1 LNGVEFWRNFNRMIE
16 KKKLLDSLPPE
27 WPEDLMPQIREALKK
42 SGLKVVVLD
51 DDPTG
56 TQTVY
61 DVTVLTGWDVD
72 SLSSALAEPDAIVFI
87 LTNSRRFPLAEAQAM
102 NREIARNLLQA
113 SRLTGRRFSVV
124 SRSDS
129 TLRGHFPGEV
139 DALVDELGQQIDGL
153 LLIPFFEEGGRL
165 TIHDIHYVAEREM
178 LVPAGETEYARDS
191 TFGYRNSDL
200 RAWVNEKSQDKIKA
214 GDVASIDLATIRRGG
229 PASVAQALKRLQSGK
244 VCVVN
249 AASYR
254 DMEVFV
260 TGLLAAE
267 SAGKN
272 FIYRTAASF
281 VRVRG
286 GLGSR
291 PLLSAD
297 QFDLRPDQPGGLIVA
312 GSYIRKSSEQ
322 IAAVQSMPQVTAL
335 EVSVPRLL
343 DGATR
348 QDEVVRTSAQAG
360 DALALGRDVLVFT
373 SRELVTGGDATSS
386 LQIGQ
391 SVSDAV
397 VEIVRLLQQ
406 KPAWVIAKGGITSSD
421 IATHALGIGRA
432 RVMGQIL
439 PGVPVWQTGMD
450 SRWPG
455 LIYVVF
461 PGNVGGPQAIAEVVE
476 RLRGSKKEKPG

>member
-1 LNGVEFWRNFNRMIE
+1 MTIE
-16 KKKLLDSLPPE
+16 KKKLFESLPPE
-27 WPEDLMPQIREALKK
+27 WPEYLLPQIREVLKN
-42 SGLKVVVLD
+42 SGIKVVVLD

-61 DVTVLTGWDVD
+61 DITVLTRWDVQA
-72 SLSSALAEPDAIVFI
+72 LTSALAEPDPIVFI

-113 SRLTGRRFSVV
+113 SQFAGRPFSVV

-139 DALVDELGQQIDGL
+139 DALVDELGQEIDGL
-153 LLIPFFEEGGRL
+153 LVIPFFEEGGRL
-165 TIHDIHYVAEREM
+165 TINDIHYVTEGEL
-178 LVPAGETEYARDS
+178 LVPAGESEYARDA
-191 TFGYRNSDL
+191 TFGYRSSDL
-200 RAWVNEKSQDKIKA
+200 RLWVSEKSGKRIKA
-214 GDVASIDLATIRRGG
+214 EDVASIDLTTIRQGG
-229 PASVAQALKRLQSGK
+229 ARAVAQSLERLQGGQ

-260 TGLLAAE
+260 LGLLQAE
-267 SAGKN
+267 TEGKS
-272 FIYRTAASF
+272 FIFRTAASF

-286 GLGSR
+286 GLGPR
-291 PLLSAD
+291 PLLSGD
-297 QFDLRPDQPGGLIVA
+297 QLGVHSDQTGGLIVA

-322 IAAVQSMPQVTAL
+322 IKAVQSMPGVTAI

-343 DGATR
+343 EGALRQEEVLRASERADGALI
-348 QDEVVRTSAQAG
+348 QG
-360 DALALGRDVLVFT
+360 GDVLIYT
-373 SRELVTGGDATSS
+373 SRELVTGGDAMSS

-397 VEIVRLLQQ
+397 VEIVQLLKQ
-406 KPAWVIAKGGITSSD
+406 KPAWIIAKGGITSSD
-421 IATHALGIGRA
+421 VATHALGIGRA
-432 RVMGQIL
+432 SVMGQIL
-439 PGVPVWQTGMD
+439 PGVPVWQTWDD

-461 PGNVGGPQAIAEVVE
+461 PGNVGGQEAIVEAVE
-476 RLRGSKKEKPG
+476 RLRDANKESG

>member
-1 LNGVEFWRNFNRMIE
+1 MIIE

-27 WPEDLMPQIREALKK
+27 WPDEVLPQIRASLQI

-61 DVTVLTGWDVD
+61 DVTVLTRWDVQT
-72 SLSSALAEPDAIVFI
+72 LFSALSEPDPILYI
-87 LTNSRRFPLAEAQAM
+87 LTNSRRFSLEEAQVM
-102 NREIARNLLQA
+102 NREIACNLLQA
-113 SRLTGRRFSVV
+113 SQLTRRRFSVV

-139 DALVDELGQQIDGL
+139 DALVGELGQDIDGL
-153 LLIPFFEEGGRL
+153 LVIPFFEEGGRL
-165 TIHDIHYVAEREM
+165 TVNDTHYVAEQEM
-178 LVPAGETEYARDS
+178 LVPAGETEYAKDA
-191 TFGYRNSDL
+191 TFGYRSSNL
-200 RAWVNEKSQDKIKA
+200 REWVSEKSKGRIKA
-214 GDVASIDLATIRRGG
+214 EDVASIDLTTIRRGG
-229 PASVAQALKRLQSGK
+229 PGSVAQLLKQLQGGQ

-260 TGLLAAE
+260 AGLLQAE
-267 SAGKN
+267 SAGKD

-286 GLGSR
+286 GLGPH

-297 QFDLRPDQPGGLIVA
+297 QLGLYGDQTGGLIVA

-322 IAAVQSMPQVTAL
+322 INAVISLPGVTAI
-335 EVSVPRLL
+335 EVSVPGLL
-343 DGATR
+343 EEAQRKEEVNRVSGLV
-348 QDEVVRTSAQAG
+348 DEVLKQG
-360 DALALGRDVLVFT
+360 EDVLIYT
-373 SRELVTGGDATSS
+373 SRELVTGKDAVSS

-391 SVSDAV
+391 SISDGV
-397 VEIVRLLQQ
+397 VEIIRLLQR

-421 IATHALGIGRA
+421 VATQGLWIGQA

-439 PGVPVWQTGMD
+439 PGVPVWRTGVD
-450 SRWPG
+450 SRWPN

-461 PGNVGGPQAIAEVVE
+461 PGNVGGPEAIAEAVK
-476 RLRGSKKEKPG
+476 RLRGS

>member
-1 LNGVEFWRNFNRMIE
+1 MMIE
-16 KKKLLDSLPPE
+16 KKKLLDSLPSE
-27 WPEDLMPQIREALKK
+27 WPEDPLPHIREALKK

-61 DVTVLTGWDVD
+61 DITVLTRWDVPA
-72 SLSSALAEPDAIVFI
+72 LASALAEPDPIVFI

-102 NREIARNLLQA
+102 NREIARNLLEA
-113 SRLTGRRFSVV
+113 GRLAGRRFSVV

-139 DALVDELGQQIDGL
+139 DALVDELGQAIDGL
-153 LLIPFFEEGGRL
+153 LVIPFFEEGGRL
-165 TIHDIHYVAEREM
+165 TINNIHYVAEGEM
-178 LVPAGETEYARDS
+178 LVPAGETEYARDA
-191 TFGYRNSDL
+191 TFGYKCSDL
-200 RAWVNEKSQDKIKA
+200 RQWISEKSLGRIKA
-214 GDVASIDLATIRRGG
+214 EDVASIDLGMIRTGG
-229 PASVAQALKRLQSGK
+229 PEAVADALQRLEGSR

-260 TGLLAAE
+260 AGLLEAE
-267 SAGKN
+267 SAGKY

-286 GLGSR
+286 GLGPR
-291 PLLSAD
+291 PLLNGDRLGSRGG
-297 QFDLRPDQPGGLIVA
+297 QTGGLIVA

-322 IAAVQSMPQVTAL
+322 IAAVQSMPGVTAL

-343 DGATR
+343 EAAER
-348 QDEVVRTSAQAG
+348 QEEVRRVSQAADE
-360 DALALGRDVLVFT
+360 ALMRGEDVLVYT
-373 SRELVTGGDATSS
+373 SRELVTGRDALSS

-391 SVSDAV
+391 SVSEAV
-397 VEIVRLLQQ
+397 VEIVRRIRIE
-406 KPAWVIAKGGITSSD
+406 PAWVIAKGGITSSD
-421 IATHALGIGRA
+421 VATQALGIGRA
-432 RVMGQIL
+432 RVMGQVL
-439 PGVPVWQTGMD
+439 PGVPVWQTGGD

-461 PGNVGGPQAIAEVVE
+461 PGNVGGPGAIAEVVR
-476 RLRGSKKEKPG
+476 RLRGSQKESA